1 LIYRDEVCVHE
12 YGDGLRLG
20 ISLSQMAYSFGG
32 EVLTGKLQLFS
43 TELDIKVT
51 SGATRRGLLV
61 EGRKCESSQPWENY
75 TIGFKERN
83 KEGKSQHSHKSWAR
97 HQRPPENLPQVVN

>member
-1 LIYRDEVCVHE
+1 MHE

-32 EVLTGKLQLFS
+32 EVLTGKLQLFN
-43 TELDIKVT
+43 TELDIKVI

-61 EGRKCESSQPWENY
+61 EGRKCESSFFP
-75 TIGFKERN
+75 TV
-83 KEGKSQHSHKSWAR
+83 GKLHHRVQGA
-97 HQRPPENLPQVVN
+97 E